1 MRNKLKIKGVI
12 AVNRNTQFL
21 AFVRKEFRHMFRDRK
36 TLLILFGLPVVQILL
51 FGFALTNEIKDSRIV
66 ICDYAKDEAS
76 RRIIERFA
84 ANNHFVVEESLK
96 SHLQIEDAFQEGWIK
111 LAVIFP
117 ANFLSDLHHL
127 HQAQV
132 QLIADAS
139 DPNTANILKGY
150 ATNILMDYQKE
161 LSMDSPSPY
170 QIGSEMRMLYNP
182 QLKGAVN
189 FVPGVMSLILMLI
202 CVMMTSVSIVREKE
216 YGTMEVLLVSP
227 VNPLLLILSKAV
239 PYLFL
244 SLVNLTVIV
253 VLSVTLLEVPVNG
266 SLILLFLESTLFII
280 TALSLGLLISNL
292 VKTQQA
298 AILFSLIG
306 LMVPT
311 ILFTGFMFP
320 IENMPV
326 VLQWFANVIP
336 SRWYYVIIKSVM
348 IKGAGIQAVW
358 KETVVLLLMTGFLLF
373 ISFRNFKT
381 RLEA

>member
-1 MRNKLKIKGVI
+1 MRKKLKIKGAI
-12 AVNRNTQFL
+12 AANRNTQFL

-96 SHLQIEDAFQEGWIK
+96 SHLQIEDAFQEGRIK

-161 LSMDSPSPY
+161 LSVDSPLPY
-170 QIGSEMRMLYNP
+170 QIGSEMCMLYNP